1 MATLQDNEPIVV
13 LSYRRSSGEL
23 STGYITL
30 IDSAAEGW
38 VQEDFQDIEYK
49 RMLSLFARVLR
60 ENPGTKAG
68 IQRIDRAGLSTMV
81 LSDEETELFRK
92 DPAAAI
98 QARTVPPQVV
108 HIGVDKS
115 ASVNMAVPFT
125 VGYDMRA
132 DFFGE
137 VVFVKGR
144 KHPNEHLLE
153 CPYCGY
159 WAKANHVLSIFTC
172 ANCSSHTEAVDKQE
186 KWVGVSVEQLLL
198 NGTVKEQ
205 GFFLPRAW
213 NKNGNWISEK
223 ELRDMYSN
231 YLKEKETV
239 K

>member
-13 LSYRRSSGEL
+13 LSYRHTGGEL
-23 STGYITL
+23 SSGSIIL
-30 IDSAAEGW
+30 INEIAVADVLET
-38 VQEDFQDIEYK
+38 FQDIEYK
-49 RMLSLFARVLR
+49 RMLSTFAKVLR
-60 ENPGTKAG
+60 WNPGTKAG
-68 IQRIDRAGLSTMV
+68 IQRTDRPGLSVMV

-98 QARTVPPQVV
+98 QARTVPPQTA

-115 ASVNMAVPFT
+115 AAMNMAVPLT

-132 DFFGE
+132 DFFGD
-137 VVFVKGR
+137 VVFAKGR
-144 KHPNEHLLE
+144 KHSNEHLLE

-159 WAKANHVLSIFTC
+159 WAQASIGSSVFTC
-172 ANCSSHTEAVDKQE
+172 MNCSSHTEAVDLQE
-186 KWVGVSVEQLLL
+186 KWAGIEVAQLLS
-198 NGTVKEQ
+198 NGAANPR